1 MSCWRFSRQDP
12 WKAMKELSWLSLR
25 SGAELP
31 FAKAPMSP
39 AGNRKQGQ
47 GLACLLLHDG
57 PTSDH
62 ESEVLLS

>member
-1 MSCWRFSRQDP
+1 
-12 WKAMKELSWLSLR
+12 MKELSWLSLR

-47 GLACLLLHDG
+47 GLACLLFHDG

-62 ESEVLLS
+62 ESEALLS